1 MRKSK
6 EQPTVEQHLND
17 FKNFPL
23 PDQIEIYKAIKQHLE
38 YTQKQAQQVQDQLAQ
53 VVKEKN

>member
-1 MRKSK
+1 MPRQK
-6 EQPTVEQHLND
+6 EQPTVEQHMEQ

-23 PDQIEIYKAIKQHLE
+23 LDQIEIYKAIKQHLE